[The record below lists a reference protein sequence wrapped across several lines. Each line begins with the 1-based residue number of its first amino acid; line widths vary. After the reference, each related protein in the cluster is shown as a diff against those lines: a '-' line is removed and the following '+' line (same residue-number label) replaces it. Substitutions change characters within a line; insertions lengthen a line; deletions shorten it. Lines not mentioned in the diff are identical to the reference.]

1 MKKIA
6 PMFLLIALIS
16 LFAVPPALAQDGK
29 GKGDNHKGQDEKGEN
44 EKGDGKDHDGKDG
57 KGDGK
62 DEHAKAF
69 TVTLAPD
76 AGFTLSGPDKVPAGG
91 SATFIATYI
100 IPTKPENVPGFT
112 IWINGV
118 PFVDN
123 KGQNPLIFAITNV
136 TSDITIRVATW

>member
-6 PMFLLIALIS
+6 NLLLMIALVS
-16 LFAVPPALAQDGK
+16 LFAMPPVQAQDGHDK
-29 GKGDNHKGQDEKGEN
+29 GGNKNKGQNEKGEK

-62 DEHAKAF
+62 DDHAKAF

-76 AGFTLSGPDKVPAGG
+76 AGFMLSGPDKVPAGG

-100 IPTKPENVPGFT
+100 TPKPENTPGFT

-123 KGQNPLIFAITNV
+123 KGQNPLIFTITNV
-136 TSDITIRVATW
+136 TSDTTIRVATW

>member
-1 MKKIA
+1 LKKIA
-6 PMFLLIALIS
+6 NIFLMIALVS

-29 GKGDNHKGQDEKGEN
+29 EKGDNHKGQN
-44 EKGDGKDHDGKDG
+44 EKGDKEKDDKE
-57 KGDGK
+57 KGDKEKRDK
-62 DEHAKAF
+62 DDHAKKF

-91 SATFIATYI
+91 SATFVATYI

-123 KGQNPLIFAITNV
+123 KGNNPLIFTITNV